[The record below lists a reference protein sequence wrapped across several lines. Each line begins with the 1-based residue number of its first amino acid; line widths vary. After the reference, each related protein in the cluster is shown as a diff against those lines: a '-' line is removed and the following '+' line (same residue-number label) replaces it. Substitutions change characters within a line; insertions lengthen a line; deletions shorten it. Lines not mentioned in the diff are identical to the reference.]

1 MPRLLAFA
9 CLLLVA
15 GRPPSP
21 VQDPGAAR
29 MRACLDELAAGR
41 GDWGKFS
48 LTYDDVHG
56 LHGGL
61 TLTIHGDGRVEQQAV
76 RIQTREPRDVN
87 KRDLEELLGLLRELK
102 AWEQR
107 TPERQAVPDESIAS
121 LTTRCGGDAV
131 RIWEWYNE
139 MAANAR
145 IGRVHDLMS
154 RLALHPA
161 RGK

>member
-1 MPRLLAFA
+1 MPRFLAFA
-9 CLLLVA
+9 CLLFVA
-15 GRPPSP
+15 GRSPSP
-21 VQDPGAAR
+21 VQDPGAAG

-41 GDWGKFS
+41 GDWRKFS
-48 LTYDDVHG
+48 LTYDDVHA

-61 TLTIHGDGRVEQQAV
+61 TLTIQGDGRVEQQAV
-76 RIQTREPRDVN
+76 RIQTREPRDVR
-87 KRDLEELLGLLRELK
+87 KRDLEKLVALLRELK

-107 TPERQAVPDESIAS
+107 TPKRQAVPDESIAS
-121 LTTRCGGDAV
+121 LTIRCGGDTV

-145 IGRVHDLMS
+145 IRRVHDLMT

-161 RGK
+161 QGK

>member
-1 MPRLLAFA
+1 VLRSLAFA
-9 CLLLVA
+9 CLLSIS
-15 GRPPSP
+15 GGSPSP
-21 VQDPGAAR
+21 VQNPRAAR
-29 MRACLDELAAGR
+29 MHACLDELAAGR
-41 GDWGKFS
+41 ADWRKFS

-61 TLTIHGDGRVEQQAV
+61 TLTIHGDGHVEQQAV
-76 RIQTREPRDVN
+76 RIQTQEPHDVR
-87 KRDLEELLGLLRELK
+87 KRDLEKLLALLRELK

-107 TPERQAVPDESIAS
+107 TPERQAVPDESVAS
-121 LTTRCGGDAV
+121 LTIRCGGDAV

-139 MAANAR
+139 VAANAR
-145 IGRVHDLMS
+145 IRRVHDLMT

>member
-1 MPRLLAFA
+1 MPRFLALA
-9 CLLLVA
+9 CLLLVP
-15 GRPPSP
+15 GRSPSP
-21 VQDPGAAR
+21 VQNPGAAK

-41 GDWGKFS
+41 GDWRRFS

-76 RIQTREPRDVN
+76 RVQSREPRDVR
-87 KRDLEELLGLLRELK
+87 KRGLEKLVTLLRELT

-121 LTTRCGGDAV
+121 LTIRCGGDEA
-131 RIWEWYNE
+131 RIWEWYND

-145 IGRVHDLMS
+145 ISRVRELMT
-154 RLALHPA
+154 RLALKPK
-161 RGK
+161 GEK